1 MGCGAELSACESA
14 MSAAADIPATE
25 DTVTDLDQAIEC
37 ASVADF
43 EAAAEQI
50 PDALDGVDA
59 HTFLSNRCAS
69 EPAIDSPICDEVFTP
84 AAS

>member
-1 MGCGAELSACESA
+1 

-25 DTVTDLDQAIEC
+25 DTVTDLDQAIQEC

-69 EPAIDSPICDEVFTP
+69 EPAIDSAICDEVFTP